1 LKTMKALVF
10 KDLGKIVLEE
20 LPVPKITEPNQ
31 VLIKVSL
38 CGICGSDVKIIQG
51 KHAFK
56 KNTVLG
62 HEFNGIVAEV
72 GKHVTTIKAGDRVAI
87 DNNPRCCLC
96 DYCRTGM
103 SSQCELIKEKS
114 IGVFKNGGY
123 AEYCIAPESV
133 CFKLPK
139 EINDLTGT
147 QVETLGTVLN
157 GMNIVQMQPWDSVL
171 VLGCGPIGY
180 LFTALAKNIAAQV
193 TVTEIDDFRLKIAGK
208 FDVPA
213 FNPKICDLE
222 EEVKKLTGDKKFDIV
237 IDAVGTQLENALK
250 YVTSGGKILA
260 FGMDDSVMA
269 TLQPYEI
276 TRRAIKILG
285 TYIGQNTILP
295 AIRVLKGKKI
305 QLDDFFTREYK
316 LEDGEN
322 AFNDLGLDLTTL
334 ALGPKRAMKLVFRP

>member
-1 LKTMKALVF
+1 MKALVF

-20 LPVPKITEPNQ
+20 LPVPEITEPDQ

-72 GKHVTTIKAGDRVAI
+72 GEHVTTIKVGDRVAI
-87 DNNPRCCLC
+87 DNNPRCGLC

-103 SSQCELIKEKS
+103 SSQCELIKEKT

-139 EINDLTGT
+139 EIDDVTGT

-193 TVTEIDDFRLKIAGK
+193 TVTEIDDFRLKIAEK
-208 FDVPA
+208 FNVPA

-305 QLDDFFTREYK
+305 QLDEFFTREYK

-322 AFNDLGLDLTTL
+322 AFNDLGLDLNTL
-334 ALGPKRAMKLVFRP
+334 ALGSKRAMKLVFRP

>member
-1 LKTMKALVF
+1 MKTMKALVF

-20 LPVPKITEPNQ
+20 LPVPKITEPDH

-72 GKHVTTIKAGDRVAI
+72 GEHVTTIKAGDRVAI
-87 DNNPRCCLC
+87 DNNPRCGLC

-103 SSQCELIKEKS
+103 SSQCELIKENT

-123 AEYCIAPESV
+123 AEYCTAPESS

-139 EINDLTGT
+139 DIDDLTGT

-157 GMNIVQMQPWDSVL
+157 GMNVVQMQPWDSVL

-193 TVTEIDDFRLKIAGK
+193 TVTEIDDFRLKIAEK

-213 FNPKICDLE
+213 FNPKTCDLE
-222 EEVKKLTGDKKFDIV
+222 EEVNKLTGDKKFDIV
-237 IDAVGTQLENALK
+237 IDAVGTQLENAIK

-269 TLQPYEI
+269 TLQPYNI

-305 QLDDFFTREYK
+305 QLDEFFTREYK

>member
-1 LKTMKALVF
+1 MKTMKALVF

-20 LPVPKITEPNQ
+20 LPVPEITEPDQ

-72 GKHVTTIKAGDRVAI
+72 GEHVTTIKVGDRVAI
-87 DNNPRCCLC
+87 DNNPRCGLC

-103 SSQCELIKEKS
+103 SSQCELIKEKT

-139 EINDLTGT
+139 EIDDLTGT

-193 TVTEIDDFRLKIAGK
+193 TVTEIDDFRLKIAEK
-208 FDVPA
+208 FNVPA

-305 QLDDFFTREYK
+305 QLDEFFTREYK

-322 AFNDLGLDLTTL
+322 AFNDLGLDLNTL
-334 ALGPKRAMKLVFRP
+334 ALGSKRAMKLVFRP

>member
-1 LKTMKALVF
+1 MKTLVF
-10 KDLGKIVLEE
+10 KDLGKIVAEE
-20 LPVPKITEPNQ
+20 LPVPKITEPDQ

-38 CGICGSDVKIIQG
+38 CGICGSDIKIIQG
-51 KHAFK
+51 KHAFR

-62 HEFNGIVAEV
+62 HEFNGVAVEV
-72 GKHVTTIKAGDRVAI
+72 GKQVTTVKKGDRIAI
-87 DNNPRCCLC
+87 DNNPRCGLC

-103 SSQCELIKEKS
+103 SSQCELIKEKT
-114 IGVFKNGGY
+114 IGVFRNGGY

-133 CFKLPK
+133 CFKLPD
-139 EINDLTGT
+139 EIDDLTAT

-157 GMNIVQMQPWDSVL
+157 GMSTIQMQPWDSVL
-171 VLGCGPIGY
+171 ILGCGPIGY

-193 TVTEIDDFRLKIAGK
+193 AVTEIDDFRLKIARS

-213 FNPKICDLE
+213 FNPETCDLE
-222 EEVKKLTGDKKFDIV
+222 EEIKNLSGGKKFDIV

-269 TLQPYEI
+269 TVQPYNI

-295 AIRVLKGKKI
+295 AIKVLKGKKI
-305 QLDDFFTREYK
+305 PLDKFFTGEFK
-316 LEDGEN
+316 LDEGVK
-322 AFNDLGLDLTTL
+322 AFNKLGLDLNTL
-334 ALGPKRAMKLVFRP
+334 ALGPKSAMKLVFRP